1 MSTWLHYYNA
11 RRPDRPAAGSVSIE
25 NRYGAYYYISMG
37 AYKRAMMK
45 LRQRDGEVE
54 IAFRGP
60 ERFIGEKIAVI
71 TYSFVGIEGKMI
83 PELQIIGS
91 VEGVY

>member
-1 MSTWLHYYNA
+1 MNTWLHYYNA

-25 NRYGAYYYISMG
+25 NRQGAYYISMG

-45 LRQRDGEVE
+45 LRQRDGDVK

-60 ERFIGEKIAVI
+60 EGYTGEKIAVI
-71 TYSFVGIEGKMI
+71 TYNLKDEQRI
-83 PELQIIGS
+83 PELQVIGE
-91 VEGVY
+91 VDGVY

>member
-1 MSTWLHYYNA
+1 MTWLHYYNA

-25 NRYGAYYYISMG
+25 NRQGAHYYISMG
-37 AYKRAMMK
+37 TYKRAMMK
-45 LRQRDGEVE
+45 LRQRDGDVK

-60 ERFIGEKIAVI
+60 EALTGEQIGVI
-71 TYSFVGIEGKMI
+71 VYDLSQGERK
-83 PELQIIGS
+83 PELQIIGK

>member
-1 MSTWLHYYNA
+1 MNTWLHYYNA

-25 NRYGAYYYISMG
+25 NRQGAYYYISMG

-45 LRQRDGEVE
+45 LRQRDGDVK

-60 ERFIGEKIAVI
+60 EGYTGEKIAVI
-71 TYSFVGIEGKMI
+71 TYYLKNDQRI
-83 PELQIIGS
+83 PELQVIGE

>member
-1 MSTWLHYYNA
+1 MNTWLHYYNA

-25 NRYGAYYYISMG
+25 NRHGAHYYISMG

-45 LRQRDGEVE
+45 LRQRDGDVK

-60 ERFIGEKIAVI
+60 EGYTGEKIGVI
-71 TYSFVGIEGKMI
+71 TYQLKDEQRI
-83 PELQIIGS
+83 PELQIIGE

>member
-1 MSTWLHYYNA
+1 MNIWLHYYNA
-11 RRPDRPAAGSVSIE
+11 RRPDLPAAGSVSIE
-25 NRYGAYYYISMG
+25 NRHGAHYYISMG

-45 LRQRDGEVE
+45 LRQRDDDVQ

-60 ERFIGEKIAVI
+60 QGYIGEKIGVI
-71 TYSFVGIEGKMI
+71 TYNLKDEQSI
-83 PELQIIGS
+83 PKLQVIGE

>member
-1 MSTWLHYYNA
+1 MNTWLHYYNA
-11 RRPDRPAAGSVSIE
+11 RRPDLPAAGSVSIE
-25 NRYGAYYYISMG
+25 NRHGANYYISMG

-45 LRQRDGEVE
+45 LRQRDGDVQ

-60 ERFIGEKIAVI
+60 EGYTGEQIGVI
-71 TYSFVGIEGKMI
+71 TYQIRGEERI
-83 PELQIIGS
+83 PELQIIGT

>member
-1 MSTWLHYYNA
+1 MNTWLHYYNA
-11 RRPDRPAAGSVSIE
+11 RRPDLPDAGSVSIE
-25 NRYGAYYYISMG
+25 NRQGAYYYISMG

-45 LRQRDGEVE
+45 LWQRDGDVK

-60 ERFIGEKIAVI
+60 EGYTGEKIGVI
-71 TYSFVGIEGKMI
+71 TYQIRDQQRI
-83 PELQIIGS
+83 PELQIIGE